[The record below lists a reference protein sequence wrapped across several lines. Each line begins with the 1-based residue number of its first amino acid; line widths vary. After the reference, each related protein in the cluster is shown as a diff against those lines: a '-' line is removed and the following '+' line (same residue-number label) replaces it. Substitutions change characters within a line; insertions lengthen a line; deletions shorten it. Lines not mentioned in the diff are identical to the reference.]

1 MMPRRWSLALSLTLL
16 AFSGP
21 LHAEGSPSEADKKQ
35 ALELYEQGAR
45 AFSQKRYHDAVG
57 LFLSADKLVQNPA
70 FAYNIALSYEEVGE
84 RSRALRWA
92 REFLRRAPDSPKAK
106 EIQTLAT
113 KLQMQLA
120 ERGLQQ
126 MTVRSVPAGATV
138 VVDGRPRGVT
148 PWTGDL
154 VPGEHD
160 VGLTLRGYDDLEQVV
175 QLPADEAIDVDLEL
189 KLAPPEP
196 KPAPAPFVTPPPPD
210 PPPPP
215 PEADPSVG
223 PWTYAILGAGLA
235 GVGAGVG
242 LHFAWTSAEDDAR
255 AAQTQLDALD
265 AIERRD
271 DLQLGSSVAFGIGGG
286 LMAVGA
292 GLLVVDLLGFTSE
305 PSPVETGAFCSPDY
319 CGSSL
324 RYRF

>member
-1 MMPRRWSLALSLTLL
+1 MPRRWSLAFTLALL
-16 AFSGP
+16 AASGP
-21 LHAEGSPSEADKKQ
+21 LHADEGPSEADKKQ
-35 ALELYEQGAR
+35 ALELYDQGAR

-57 LFLSADKLVQNPA
+57 LFLSADKLIQNPA
-70 FAYNIALSYEEVGE
+70 FAYNIALSYEAVGE

-92 REFLRRAPDSPKAK
+92 REFLRRAPDSPKAE
-106 EIQTLAT
+106 EIGALAT
-113 KLQMQLA
+113 KLQLQLA

-126 MTVRSVPAGATV
+126 MTVRSVPSGATV
-138 VVDGRPRGVT
+138 SVDGRPRGVT

-154 VPGEHD
+154 VPGEHTIS
-160 VGLTLRGYDDLEQVV
+160 VTLRGYDDLEQVV
-175 QLPADEAIDVDLEL
+175 QLPAEEAIDVDLAL
-189 KLAPPEP
+189 KRAAPTPSALPPPE
-196 KPAPAPFVTPPPPD
+196 

-215 PEADPSVG
+215 PETEVSVG

-271 DLQLGSSVAFGIGGG
+271 DLQLGSSIAFGVGGG

-292 GLLVVDLLGFTSE
+292 GLLVVDLLGLTAE
-305 PSPVETGAFCSPDY
+305 QPSPVETGAFCSPDY
-319 CGSSL
+319 CGGSL
-324 RYRF
+324 RYAF